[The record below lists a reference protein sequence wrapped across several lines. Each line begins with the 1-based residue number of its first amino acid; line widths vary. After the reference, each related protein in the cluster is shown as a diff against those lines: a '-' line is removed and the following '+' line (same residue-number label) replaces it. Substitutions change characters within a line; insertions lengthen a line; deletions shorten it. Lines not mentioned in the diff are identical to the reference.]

1 MSADCLFCR
10 IVRGEIPAKLVA
22 ESDDCV
28 AFRDVDP
35 KAPTHLLVIPR
46 AHVASLND
54 ATDEAL
60 LGKVMRFAADVAR
73 QEGIADSGW
82 RTVVNTGPDAQ
93 QSVFHLHVHVM
104 GGRKFHWPPG

>member
-1 MSADCLFCR
+1 
-10 IVRGEIPAKLVA
+10 
-22 ESDDCV
+22 
-28 AFRDVDP
+28 
-35 KAPTHLLVIPR
+35 
-46 AHVASLND
+46 
-54 ATDEAL
+54 
-60 LGKVMRFAADVAR
+60 MRFAADVAR

>member
-28 AFRDVDP
+28 AFRDIDP

-46 AHVASLND
+46 AHVASLNE

>member
-10 IVRGEIPAKLVA
+10 IARGEIPAKLVA

-35 KAPTHLLVIPR
+35 KAPTHVLVIPR
-46 AHVASLND
+46 AHVVSLVDAS
-54 ATDEAL
+54 DEAL
-60 LGKVMRFAADVAR
+60 LGKVMRFAAEVAR
-73 QEGIADSGW
+73 KEGIAESGF
-82 RTVVNTGPDAQ
+82 RTVVNSGPDAQ

-104 GGRKFHWPPG
+104 GGRPFHWPPG